1 MTIVTVK
8 TMIKLPSRIINEE
21 IISDT
26 YLRMLV
32 NQVQVQ
38 VHQNKDKS
46 LDIKFRMN
54 ENWSGGVAVYVET
67 ECNEEIMCS

>member
-26 YLRMLV
+26 HLRMLV
-32 NQVQVQ
+32 NQVQV
-38 VHQNKDKS
+38 HQNKDKL

-54 ENWSGGVAVYVET
+54 RNWSSSVAVYVEP
-67 ECNEEIMCS
+67 ENKEITC